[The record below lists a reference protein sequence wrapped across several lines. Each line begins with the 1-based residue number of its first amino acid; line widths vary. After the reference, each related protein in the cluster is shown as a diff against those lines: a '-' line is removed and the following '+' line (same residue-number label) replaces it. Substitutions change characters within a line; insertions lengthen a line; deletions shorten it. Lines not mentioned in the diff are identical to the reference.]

1 MYQVK
6 NKILDKGSSHKSL
19 KKQTRFFFT
28 FRYIIIDL
36 LVLYRHDITEILL
49 KVAFINLILY
59 RFNQ

>member
-36 LVLYRHDITEILL
+36 LVLYRHDITNHNSRHL
-49 KVAFINLILY
+49 K
-59 RFNQ
+59 QEQEQKSQQ

>member
-6 NKILDKGSSHKSL
+6 NKILDKGSSHKNL
-19 KKQTRFFFT
+19 KKQTRFVFT

-49 KVAFINLILY
+49 KVAFINLILF